1 MKKKNSLIIFTDLD
15 GTLLHR
21 ETFKFDPI
29 KDYIKE
35 LSVGS
40 DNQNIN
46 PSIIKGFLIVAAVV
60 VAFIIFN
67 EFYALLSGKA
77 LVG

>member
-1 MKKKNSLIIFTDLD
+1 MLTQR
-15 GTLLHR
+15 G
-21 ETFKFDPI
+21 
-29 KDYIKE
+29 
-35 LSVGS
+35 SVGS
-40 DNQNIN
+40 FN
-46 PSIIKGFLIVAAVV
+46 PSIIKGFLIVVAAV

>member
-1 MKKKNSLIIFTDLD
+1 M
-15 GTLLHR
+15 GM
-21 ETFKFDPI
+21 